1 MWEEAGH
8 PGSPSALGCDGRA
21 EMGPG
26 NWVSHNPGEHPKRL
40 IFSCSGMSFC
50 LISLGQKL
58 HPEAEK
64 LFPVKAMLASVYLA
78 ACWCLFFFYF
88 FNEKGK

>member
-1 MWEEAGH
+1 
-8 PGSPSALGCDGRA
+8 
-21 EMGPG
+21 
-26 NWVSHNPGEHPKRL
+26 
-40 IFSCSGMSFC
+40 MSFC

-64 LFPVKAMLASVYLA
+64 LFPVKAVLASVYLA

-88 FNEKGK
+88 FNEKGKEIKIMTLFMQYILAFLPFILAKTCPCV